1 MKENPEFKS
10 PLLKRAWTLMP
21 EGIRQ
26 TVTSEPIIPASVF
39 GAPGCL
45 RFGYA
50 GMPRDEIGKLSH
62 SLQDVLDHFR
72 R

>member
-10 PLLKRAWTLMP
+10 PLLKRAWALMP

-26 TVTSEPIIPASVF
+26 TVTSEPNIPAIPGSVF
-39 GAPGCL
+39 GAPKCL

-50 GMPRDEIGKLSH
+50 EMTREHID
-62 SLQDVLDHFR
+62 
-72 R
+72 